1 MRVFH
6 YAYMALLL
14 VAPLNMRAQ
23 QVAYRSKLL
32 SEIGKSIGY
41 VPSYDLLEGIYDA
54 GTIHGMPIIAR
65 YDNRHTVTNLGLH
78 LFSSQMREAYASD
91 VYDFLERYFLELLTW
106 KDKTTLAQKLKD
118 EKVMFVTGSMESLRT
133 VNETTPYSINR
144 VENKYYE
151 VSWTREDGSVMLSVA
166 FPIQYELLLGM
177 PQVEIANTMYDR
189 IVGAPKCSEVLIPDS
204 LQLLDGN
211 VYQSVPLSFYQLEDV
226 NNALYFRSEKGK
238 YSLLV
243 DTTFINYSATNVLQQ
258 MSRCNNPVKME
269 QSVYGF
275 KTLSYTITL
284 SQWINYCHSAGLST
298 YAAIEEEF
306 DDALKI
312 LVVAESKDL
321 GYNHLLSF
329 VVPRNFIQQ
338 PSAEI
343 KCKMSAFIP
352 THNVKN
358 LYQQYIDKPKKKY

>member
-1 MRVFH
+1 MKALH
-6 YAYMALLL
+6 YAYVVLLL
-14 VAPLNMRAQ
+14 VAPLNIRAQ
-23 QVAYRSKLL
+23 QAAFQSKLL

-41 VPSYDLLEGIYDA
+41 VPAYELPEGEHIA
-54 GTIHGMPIIAR
+54 GSIQGMPIMAR

-78 LFSSQMREAYASD
+78 LFSSQARDTYASD

-106 KDKTTLAQKLKD
+106 KDKTTLAQKLYD
-118 EKVMFVTGSMESLRT
+118 DKVMFVTGSMEALNAI
-133 VNETTPYSINR
+133 NETTPFSINR

-151 VSWTREDGSVMLSVA
+151 VSWTREDGTVLLSVA

-177 PQVEIANTMYDR
+177 PQVEIANKMYDL
-189 IVGAPKCSEVLIPDS
+189 IVGAPKCSNAVAPDS
-204 LQLLDGN
+204 VLRMEGN
-211 VYQSVPLSFYQLEDV
+211 IYQSAPLAYYQLKDV
-226 NNALYFRSEKGK
+226 NNALYFKNDNGRFA
-238 YSLLV
+238 LLI
-243 DTTFINYSATNVLQQ
+243 DTAYINYSATNAMQQ
-258 MSRCNNPVKME
+258 VSRCNNPVKME

-275 KTLSYTITL
+275 KTLNYTITL
-284 SQWINYCHSAGLST
+284 SQWIAYCHTAGLTT
-298 YAAIEEEF
+298 YAAIEEEY
-306 DDALKI
+306 DDAVKV

-329 VVPRNFIQQ
+329 IVPRNFILQ

-358 LYQQYIDKPKKKY
+358 LYQQYVDKPKKKY

>member
-1 MRVFH
+1 MRVLLN
-6 YAYMALLL
+6 AYMLLLL
-14 VAPLNMRAQ
+14 VAPLNIRAQ
-23 QVAYRSKLL
+23 QVAFQSKLL
-32 SEIGKSIGY
+32 SELGKSIGY
-41 VPSYDLLEGIYDA
+41 VPSYELTEGIYDA
-54 GTIHGMPIIAR
+54 GAIQGMPIIAQ

-78 LFSSQMREAYASD
+78 IFSSQAREAYSSA
-91 VYDFLERYFLELLTW
+91 VYDFLERYFLELLMW

-118 EKVMFVTGSMESLRT
+118 DKVMFVEGSMESFRLI
-133 VNETTPYSINR
+133 NETTPYSINR

-151 VSWTREDGSVMLSVA
+151 VSWTKEDGTVLLSVA

-189 IVGAPKCSEVLIPDS
+189 IVGASRFTDIVTPDS
-204 LQLLDGN
+204 VMQLDGN
-211 VYQSVPLSFYQLEDV
+211 IYQSVPSSYYQLEDV
-226 NNALYFRSEKGK
+226 NNALYFKEDNGQ

-243 DTTFINYSATNVLQQ
+243 DTAFINYSATNVLQQ
-258 MSRCNNPVKME
+258 VSCCNNPVKME
-269 QSVYGF
+269 QNVYGF
-275 KTLSYTITL
+275 KTMNYTLTL
-284 SQWINYCHSAGLST
+284 SQWINYCHDAGLST
-298 YAAIEEEF
+298 YAAIEEEY
-306 DDALKI
+306 DDALKV

-329 VVPRNFIQQ
+329 IVPRNFILQ

-358 LYQQYIDKPKKKY
+358 LYQQYVDKPKKKF

>member
-1 MRVFH
+1 MRVLH
-6 YAYMALLL
+6 YAYMVLLL
-14 VAPLNMRAQ
+14 VAPLTMRAQ
-23 QVAYRSKLL
+23 QVAYQSKLL
-32 SEIGKSIGY
+32 YEIGKSIGY
-41 VPSYDLLEGIYDA
+41 VPSYEFTEGTYNA
-54 GTIHGMPIIAR
+54 GTVQGLPIIAR

-78 LFSSQMREAYASD
+78 LFSSQAKEAYASD

-106 KDKTTLAQKLKD
+106 KDKTTLSQKLKD
-118 EKVMFVTGSMESLRT
+118 DKVMFVSGSIELLRMI
-133 VNETTPYSINR
+133 NETTPYYINR

-151 VSWTREDGSVMLSVA
+151 VSWTKEDGSVLLSVA

-189 IVGAPKCSEVLIPDS
+189 IVGAPRYSEVVTPDS
-204 LQLLDGN
+204 IQQLNEN
-211 VYQSVPLSFYQLEDV
+211 VYMSAPLSSYQLEDV
-226 NNALYFRSEKGK
+226 NNALYFKK
-238 YSLLV
+238 DNDKCSLLV
-243 DTTFINYSATNVLQQ
+243 DTAFINYSATNVLQKA
-258 MSRCNNPVKME
+258 SRCNNPLKME

-284 SQWINYCHSAGLST
+284 SQWINYCHSAGLTT
-298 YAAIEEEF
+298 YAAIEEEY
-306 DDALKI
+306 DDALKV

-329 VVPRNFIQQ
+329 IVPRNFIQQ

-343 KCKMSAFIP
+343 KCEMSAFIP

-358 LYQQYIDKPKKKY
+358 LYQQYVDKPKKKY

>member
-1 MRVFH
+1 MKALH
-6 YAYMALLL
+6 YAYIVLLL
-14 VAPLNMRAQ
+14 VAPLNIRAQ
-23 QVAYRSKLL
+23 QAAFQSKLL

-41 VPSYDLLEGIYDA
+41 VPAHDHTEGVYSA
-54 GTIHGMPIIAR
+54 GTIQGMPIVAQ

-78 LFSSQMREAYASD
+78 LFSSQARDAYASN

-106 KDKTTLAQKLKD
+106 KDKNTLAQKLYD
-118 EKVMFVTGSMESLRT
+118 DKVMFVTGSMETLR
-133 VNETTPYSINR
+133 VINESTPFSINR

-151 VSWTREDGSVMLSVA
+151 VSWTGEDGTVLLSVA

-189 IVGAPKCSEVLIPDS
+189 IVGAPKCTDMFTPDS
-204 LQLLDGN
+204 VQLQDGHI
-211 VYQSVPLSFYQLEDV
+211 YQSVPLVSYQLEDV
-226 NNALYFRSEKGK
+226 NNALYFKKDNGRFT
-238 YSLLV
+238 LLV
-243 DTTFINYSATNVLQQ
+243 DTAFINYSATNAMQQ
-258 MSRCNNPVKME
+258 VSRCNNPVKME

-275 KTLSYTITL
+275 KTLNYTITL
-284 SQWINYCHSAGLST
+284 SQWINYCHDAGLTT
-298 YAAIEEEF
+298 YAAIEDEY
-306 DDALKI
+306 DDALKV

-329 VVPRNFIQQ
+329 IVPRNFIQQ

-343 KCKMSAFIP
+343 NCKMSAFIP

-358 LYQQYIDKPKKKY
+358 LYQQFVDKPKKKY